1 MAQLNRET
9 IHYLSELA
17 RIACTEEEEAAL
29 LHDLRQILD
38 YMEQLNELNT
48 DGVAPC
54 HTVLEHLTQTPIRD
68 DVASATLSQKKFLEN
83 APQKTGG
90 FVRVPTVLKVGK
102 NEEAF

>member
-1 MAQLNRET
+1 MTQLNRET

-17 RIACTEEEEAAL
+17 RIACTEEEEASL

-48 DGVAPC
+48 DGVVPC
-54 HTVLEHLTQTPIRD
+54 HTVLERLTQTPVREDI
-68 DVASATLSQKKFLEN
+68 ANATLSQKKFLEN

-90 FVRVPTVLKVGK
+90 FVRVPTVLVASK